1 MDKLL
6 LSLSLAI
13 LLASLTVNSA
23 PMSTSKIISTIEQQ
37 RQKKFGQLTKANNEG
52 DEEDSGS
59 AGVVGNGDD
68 ERDYIKIENVDMQK
82 GNKNANI
89 MKEYINDIHTIDE
102 NDSSNGQ
109 FMGRY
114 NIIDEMRKNRQNKM
128 LGYFNYNPYY
138 SVPYSSSPAY
148 YPPEFYDDFASF
160 YGYNDDDEIMSRQNP
175 GGRRRPANFKNS
187 PIYYIRLPPTPYMF
201 VPGEEEIEMYCFHLS
216 ILIAS
221 ICVVRSLSIS

>member
-23 PMSTSKIISTIEQQ
+23 PMSTSKIISAIEQQQ
-37 RQKKFGQLTKANNEG
+37 RQKKFGQLSKTNNEG
-52 DEEDSGS
+52 DDED
-59 AGVVGNGDD
+59 GDAED
-68 ERDYIKIENVDMQK
+68 EGDEYVKIENGDGVQK

-89 MKEYINDIHTIDE
+89 MKEYLNDLRTMDE
-102 NDSSNGQ
+102 NDSNGGQ

-114 NIIDEMRKNRQNKM
+114 SNIIDEMRKNRQNKM
-128 LGYFNYNPYY
+128 IGYFNYNPYY
-138 SVPYSSSPAY
+138 AAAAAVPYSSPVY
-148 YPPEFYDDFASF
+148 YPPEFFDDFAAY

-175 GGRRRPANFKNS
+175 GRRRPGGNFKNS

-201 VPGEEEIEMYCFHLS
+201 VPGEGS
-216 ILIAS
+216 
-221 ICVVRSLSIS
+221 